1 VIVLDGIVCDAGIS
15 KYGIGGKR
23 VRIRVFD
30 LDKKNEL
37 LKKEYEKSEDINIAE
52 LKALYEAVK
61 IAHFRQQIFSDSLT
75 AINWINDESFD
86 FSKETKNKLLNKIR
100 KNIFLKELKLKFWD
114 KKSLGENPADCKK
127 SRPARRLRRYR
138 NKLLSH
144 DL

>member
-86 FSKETKNKLLNKIR
+86 FSKETKSKLLQKIR
-100 KNIFLKELKLKFWD
+100 KHIYLKELKLKFWD

-127 SRPARRLRRYR
+127 IRPAKRLRRYQ
-138 NKLLSH
+138 KMFSH